1 MPFFTDIELRFL
13 GHEFLLPP
21 INQNYDIEHH
31 AIAIM
36 CNAIGDDNVFCG
48 MISFYISLQQQYP
61 FSTIEIS
68 KICCWHKMY
77 IHAFKLGYTIREP
90 NGNIFTVDSDLEV
103 LKKTNAEGGAMH
115 FFQETQ
121 EELDRGEYIVDARQ
135 EGMLERI
142 VFMTNRRVISFGI
155 NSGIDATGSISKS
168 KSRVVTEEDHRKLK
182 RGRKIVALGGSCYK
196 GRKLKLAFFTESV
209 NWSIIG
215 HFILLRRLSEDER
228 ANVKSVEET
237 SSIEIHLLAKY
248 LIDESSQEI
257 FRIILSCLAF
267 DIPS

>member
-31 AIAIM
+31 AMAIM
-36 CNAIGDDNVFCG
+36 CNASGDDNVFCG

-77 IHAFKLGYTIREP
+77 IHAFKLGYSIREP

-103 LKKTNAEGGAMH
+103 LKNAEGAMR

-121 EELDRGEYIVDARQ
+121 ELDRGEYIVDARQ
-135 EGMLERI
+135 EGMLERL
-142 VFMTNRRVISFGI
+142 VFTTNRRVISFGI
-155 NSGIDATGSISKS
+155 NSGVDTISN
-168 KSRVVTEEDHRKLK
+168 SRVVTNEDHRKLK

-215 HFILLRRLSEDER
+215 HLILLRRLLEDER
-228 ANVKSVEET
+228 ANVKSTDET
-237 SSIEIHLLAKY
+237 SSIKIHPLTKY

-267 DIPS
+267 NIPS